1 MRKYI
6 LLFASLVLVVAL
18 ASCSNNSNPKQKK
31 TTKDDEMKVG
41 EMMQEDKEHVWFV
54 TRDDEELTKDSQV
67 DRYIVTKNG
76 KMKVYV
82 AERVPAQTLG
92 DLLNKD
98 EKSLIKDIKK
108 QDEWF
113 FKFDKSEIVAK
124 TNADIKNAKDLQK
137 KGYDEYSPSKES
149 HGGTDYA
156 VIKKE
161 RENQSPE
168 ESLKELEKYK
178 QDIENLSYKEP
189 KSKKVDL
196 KSIGS
201 GELELSIARNYGY
214 PKIIGT
220 GSDVDN
226 IKKLTFTN
234 TLSPKSINNK
244 NIAGLNNYD
253 ESQESEE
260 GTSPYLVTIVDN
272 KIKKV
277 LIDKPTDPAIKDN
290 QEYKHKKS
298 S

>member
-1 MRKYI
+1 MKKYI
-6 LLFASLVLVVAL
+6 LLLASLILMIAL
-18 ASCSNNSNPKQKK
+18 ASCSNNDNPKQKK
-31 TTKDDEMKVG
+31 TTKNDEMKVG

-54 TRDDEELTKDSQV
+54 TRDDEELTKDSKV

-76 KMKVYV
+76 KMKIYI

-92 DLLNKD
+92 ALLKKD
-98 EKSLIKDIKK
+98 EKTLIKDIKK

-161 RENQSPE
+161 REDQSPE

-178 QDIENLSYKEP
+178 QDIEKLSYKAP
-189 KSKKVDL
+189 KSRKIDL

-201 GELELSIARNYGY
+201 GELQLSIDRNYGY

-226 IKKLTFTN
+226 IKKLSFTN
-234 TLSPKSINNK
+234 TLNPKSINNK
-244 NIAGLNNYD
+244 TVAGLNNYD
-253 ESQESEE
+253 ENQESDE

-272 KIKKV
+272 KVKKV
-277 LIDKPTDPAIKDN
+277 LLDKPTDPAIKDN
-290 QEYKHKKS
+290 QEFKHKKGS
-298 S
+298 